1 MKKKNDEVLKQLEN
15 MLDELKKGEDESTA
29 TAVVGRRK
37 GRTMFGAFSKL
48 FFRFWGIRILIIVI
62 ILAIFIFGGM
72 RFFSGSTLKKETT
85 TYVEQVQDLATL
97 ATAQAHLKV
106 VIEQVD
112 NKLFGNEISINFPG
126 TKRELIL
133 IVPATVT
140 AGVDLKTL
148 DSDAIKVDEKNKEIK
163 IALPKATLLQDP
175 AIQMDGVRAF
185 SDEGLFRGNVRWD
198 EGFDLAAEAQKEAEE
213 EAIEVGLFD
222 SAEENARKLLEEFF
236 GELGY
241 RASVSF
247 NE

>member
-1 MKKKNDEVLKQLEN
+1 M
-15 MLDELKKGEDESTA
+15 
-29 TAVVGRRK
+29 
-37 GRTMFGAFSKL
+37 
-48 FFRFWGIRILIIVI
+48 
-62 ILAIFIFGGM
+62 
-72 RFFSGSTLKKETT
+72 
-85 TYVEQVQDLATL
+85 
-97 ATAQAHLKV
+97 KV

-112 NKLFGNEISINFPG
+112 NKLFGNDISVNFPG

-163 IALPKATLLQDP
+163 ITLPKATLLQDP

-185 SDEGLFRGNVRWD
+185 SDEGLFRGNVKWD

-241 RASVSF
+241 HASVSY